1 MAYNT
6 KELLALSDKEKR
18 GLAKKLWKSLAD
30 NTSIAKED
38 RATVQELDK
47 RWSLIEKGEMKTY
60 SSKEFWEVVEQKRQK
75 K

>member
-6 KELLALSDKEKR
+6 KELLALPDKEKR

-38 RATVQELDK
+38 GATVKELELPIFAVAEQQ
-47 RWSLIEKGEMKTY
+47 LIRLVQDFAEKA
-60 SSKEFWEVVEQKRQK
+60 
-75 K
+75 